1 MSNKDVRVTFRGVD
15 KTRAA
20 FGRIKKNFKDMQKLT
35 SGITRGFGG
44 LGVAIASAFGGRAIK
59 QIIDSG
65 DQIGKLSMRLGTTT
79 QGLSELKYVAEM
91 SGVSFNSL
99 STGLQRMTRRVSE
112 AAAGTGAAKN
122 ALIELGL
129 SAEHLK
135 TLKPEQQYE
144 QIADALSK
152 VEVQSDKVRLAMKL
166 FDTEGVALLQ
176 TMESGADGIKKMREE
191 ARKLGASLSE
201 QDIKAMSEFND
212 SITKLKVTLTAL
224 ITNVLIPILPHVTN
238 FVEALRHG
246 GPAVNA
252 LIAVVTV
259 LIGLK
264 LAAWVFSAVTAIRA
278 LSLT

>member
-112 AAAGTGAAKN
+112 AAAGTGAAK
-122 ALIELGL
+122 AITAG
-129 SAEHLK
+129 
-135 TLKPEQQYE
+135 
-144 QIADALSK
+144 
-152 VEVQSDKVRLAMKL
+152 
-166 FDTEGVALLQ
+166 TEGNTSSNHPKTSSASRAKQ
-176 TMESGADGIKKMREE
+176 RASTSNRT
-191 ARKLGASLSE
+191 AR
-201 QDIKAMSEFND
+201 N
-212 SITKLKVTLTAL
+212 
-224 ITNVLIPILPHVTN
+224 
-238 FVEALRHG
+238 
-246 GPAVNA
+246 
-252 LIAVVTV
+252 
-259 LIGLK
+259 
-264 LAAWVFSAVTAIRA
+264 
-278 LSLT
+278 